1 MLFFQEKE
9 TQLFIYID
17 SYNDLW
23 YLWSKI
29 AQLMMFESQ
38 YSCLTFVISKQNPLY
53 CLLLCK
59 QPLHQKVKHPT
70 HEWQK
75 LVWAENIPST
85 SQLGKLQCSRQ
96 LKPQTFPIER
106 RPRFK
111 RNSTSVQLIF
121 AGKTSAVEYT
131 YSKCTRYAAL
141 CVAQLGLQVGRQ
153 KAGKERFAARRML
166 VMRRLISQ
174 HSWMARQKACYP
186 LIVRCC
192 YAGRGRVIHRAGI
205 HTSMHIHKPMTALK
219 KWCTQH
225 TLGPTYSHH
234 TIAPRLALSIKSS
247 HTISQF

>member
-1 MLFFQEKE
+1 MAKTGLSWEY
-9 TQLFIYID
+9 T
-17 SYNDLW
+17 
-23 YLWSKI
+23 
-29 AQLMMFESQ
+29 
-38 YSCLTFVISKQNPLY
+38 
-53 CLLLCK
+53 
-59 QPLHQKVKHPT
+59 LH
-70 HEWQK
+70 
-75 LVWAENIPST
+75 WASLEN
-85 SQLGKLQCSRQ
+85 CSVQ

-131 YSKCTRYAAL
+131 YSKCTARCAAL

-174 HSWMARQKACYP
+174 HSWMARQKACNP

-205 HTSMHIHKPMTALK
+205 HTSMHIHTPMTARMLHPA
-219 KWCTQH
+219 H
-225 TLGPTYSHH
+225 TGPHIFAPHYRT
-234 TIAPRLALSIKSS
+234 APRFINQILA
-247 HTISQF
+247 HDD